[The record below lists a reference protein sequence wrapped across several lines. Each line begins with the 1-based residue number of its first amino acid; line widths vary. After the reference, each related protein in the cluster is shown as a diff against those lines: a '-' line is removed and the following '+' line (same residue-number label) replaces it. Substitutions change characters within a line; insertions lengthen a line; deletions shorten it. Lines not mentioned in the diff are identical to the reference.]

1 MENPQWAAAA
11 ARVEQAL
18 AERGSAAQPVATN
31 GSARTAAEAAQTL
44 GCEVG
49 AIGNSLVFMAD
60 GEPLLV
66 ITSGAHRV
74 DTAALARRLGK
85 QRIKRA
91 TPDQVREATG
101 QEIGGVAPVGHPA
114 PVETV
119 IDRDLGGY
127 PEVWVAAGTPYTVF
141 RTALAELVRLTGGTV
156 VQVD

>member
-11 ARVEQAL
+11 ALVEQAL
-18 AERGSAAQPVATN
+18 ADRGSAAQPVVTN